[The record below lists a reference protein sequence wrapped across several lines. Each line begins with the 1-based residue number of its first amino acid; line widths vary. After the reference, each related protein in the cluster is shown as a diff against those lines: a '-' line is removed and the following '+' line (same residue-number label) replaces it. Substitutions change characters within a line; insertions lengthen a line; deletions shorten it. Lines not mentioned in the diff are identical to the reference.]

1 MISTNIR
8 ESEVVF
14 CCVESIEWKK
24 GKFRR
29 ATQERQPHFE
39 LTHFLK
45 SYCLCTTY
53 IYRER
58 EGERVRERESI
69 GTNNT
74 NVRVTS
80 TNKLLGMDQI
90 LPSVR

>member
-1 MISTNIR
+1 MVGVWNR
-8 ESEVVF
+8 
-14 CCVESIEWKK
+14 KK
-24 GKFRR
+24 GKCQSNTRADNHILTTTLSLVTERR
-29 ATQERQPHFE
+29 ISSKVIVCIH
-39 LTHFLK
+39 
-45 SYCLCTTY
+45 
-53 IYRER
+53 IYR
-58 EGERVRERESI
+58 ERVRERESI

>member
-1 MISTNIR
+1 MFSPNLTRADNHILTTTLSLVTERRISSKVI
-8 ESEVVF
+8 V
-14 CCVESIEWKK
+14 CI
-24 GKFRR
+24 
-29 ATQERQPHFE
+29 H
-39 LTHFLK
+39 
-45 SYCLCTTY
+45 
-53 IYRER
+53 IYR
-58 EGERVRERESI
+58 ERVRERESI

>member
-1 MISTNIR
+1 MVGVWNR
-8 ESEVVF
+8 
-14 CCVESIEWKK
+14 KK
-24 GKFRR
+24 GKCQSNTRADNHILTTTLSLVTERR
-29 ATQERQPHFE
+29 ISSKVIVYIH
-39 LTHFLK
+39 
-45 SYCLCTTY
+45 
-53 IYRER
+53 IYR
-58 EGERVRERESI
+58 ERVRERESI

>member
-1 MISTNIR
+1 MVGVWNR
-8 ESEVVF
+8 
-14 CCVESIEWKK
+14 KK
-24 GKFRR
+24 GKCQSNTRADNHILTTTLSLVTERR
-29 ATQERQPHFE
+29 ISSKLLFV
-39 LTHFLK
+39 
-45 SYCLCTTY
+45 Y
-53 IYRER
+53 IYTER
-58 EGERVRERESI
+58 ERVRERESI

>member
-1 MISTNIR
+1 M
-8 ESEVVF
+8 ESQ
-14 CCVESIEWKK
+14 K
-24 GKFRR
+24 GEMSEQHKS
-29 ATQERQPHFE
+29 RQPHFDNHSLVTE
-39 LTHFLK
+39 RRISSKVIVCIH
-45 SYCLCTTY
+45 
-53 IYRER
+53 IYRES
-58 EGERVRERESI
+58 VRERESI

>member
-1 MISTNIR
+1 
-8 ESEVVF
+8 VVG
-14 CCVESIEWKK
+14 VWNRKK
-24 GKFRR
+24 GKCQSNTRADNHILTTTLSLVTERR
-29 ATQERQPHFE
+29 ISSKVIVCIH
-39 LTHFLK
+39 
-45 SYCLCTTY
+45 
-53 IYRER
+53 IYR
-58 EGERVRERESI
+58 ERVRERESI